1 MIISIKFTIKF
12 NNLTFG
18 LPMYCFILFTI
29 NLELASIV
37 GGCSMGHHNSDHDSS
52 FGSLTIT
59 AKDLQFLCRDGRT

>member
-1 MIISIKFTIKF
+1 MITSIKFTIKF

-37 GGCSMGHHNSDHDSS
+37 GGVPWAIII
-52 FGSLTIT
+52 LTMI
-59 AKDLQFLCRDGRT
+59 RH